1 MVDTA
6 IAVADVFTSIVLF
19 NLLVFGPLIAATRAR
34 PRDTAIV
41 GVYALA
47 LGIYEGIPHG
57 FFGTVDHIVRCAAI
71 AATGVLAVWGAWLRE
86 RTEAAQRRSS
96 VLAEAGALLGASLD
110 DDPPLQDVARLVV
123 RRLSAWCTIDVVDE
137 EGRARRAAAAHAV
150 PAAEARLRTARPRK
164 PNAMGEAGPSC
175 VLAPLQARG
184 RTLGVLAFGSATAE
198 RRGEEDL
205 ALARELAVRCAAA
218 IDNARL
224 YRELGYSEDELRRSS
239 DELGAILDG
248 VADSVVA
255 RDASGR
261 VIYANEAA
269 ADLFGVASA
278 ADLRGTSMDD
288 LGRFVEIFED
298 DGRPA
303 VLERLPGRLLLEG
316 EPAADRVQRVRALGP
331 GTERWV
337 LVKARPVRDEE
348 GELLLTIVI
357 FEDVTERRRHEESQR
372 FLAEGTK
379 ILVGSLDYEATLRN
393 ISRLVVPRLADWCA
407 VDVLEPGGT
416 IRNVATA
423 HGDPARVRAAE
434 ELRRRYPP
442 AHHQSGVAEALRS
455 GRSSL
460 YADIPEDVLI
470 RAAEDPEHLALLRE
484 LGLVSAMVV
493 PMPARGR
500 ILGAISLVAAESGR
514 RYDEDDL
521 ALAEELG
528 RRCALAVDNAR
539 LYGERSH
546 IARTLQESLLP
557 SRLPVIPG
565 FEVAARFH
573 AAGEGI
579 EVGGDFFDL
588 FELDD
593 GSWAAVIG
601 DVTGKG
607 AEAAAVT
614 AMARYTVRAVAAPDC
629 APSDV
634 LRALNDAVLRQG
646 FEDRFCTVAFAR
658 LHAEGGD
665 TRVELSSGGHPLPL
679 LVRPDGTVDAV
690 GRHGTALGV
699 TAEAELEDREVAL
712 ADGDKLVFYTDGVI
726 EARVAGRLLGEDG
739 LGGLLR
745 SCGDLDTVATGDHL
759 ERAVIGAGEAR
770 DDIAVLVLRAR
781 GPSGD
786 GRGDEGLARSGAMGR
801 EGALNLRLGC
811 CARAPGAARAALD
824 ALNARA
830 AHSDEAHRA
839 RLLLSEV
846 VTNSVRHGGCGPA
859 EWIALDVELST
870 HGLRVEVS
878 DQGAGFAARRPV
890 RPDPDDEEGRGLYL
904 VDRLADRWGVAEGGR
919 RVWFELDRDP
929 A

>member
-1 MVDTA
+1 V
-6 IAVADVFTSIVLF
+6 DVFTSIVLF
-19 NLLVFGPLIAATRAR
+19 NLLVFGPLIAAARAR
-34 PRDTAIV
+34 TRDTVIV
-41 GVYALA
+41 SVYALA

-57 FFGTVDHIVRCAAI
+57 IFGTPDHLVRCAAI
-71 AATGVLAVWGAWLRE
+71 GATGALAVWGAWLRE
-86 RTEAAQRRSS
+86 RREAAQQRSS

-110 DDPPLQDVARLVV
+110 DEPPLQDVARVV
-123 RRLSAWCTIDVVDE
+123 VGRLSDWCTIDVVDDD
-137 EGRARRAAAAHAV
+137 GRARRAAAAHAV
-150 PAAEARLRTARPRK
+150 PAEQARLQAAPPRTPDATDDL
-164 PNAMGEAGPSC
+164 GPGC
-175 VLAPLQARG
+175 VLVPLQARG
-184 RTLGVLAFGSATAE
+184 RTLGALAFGSATGE
-198 RRGEEDL
+198 RHAEEDIP
-205 ALARELAVRCAAA
+205 LARELAARCAAA

-224 YRELGYSEDELRRSS
+224 YRELGHSEDELRRSS

-255 RDASGR
+255 RDAAGR
-261 VIYANEAA
+261 VVYANEAA
-269 ADLFGVASA
+269 AELFGVGSA
-278 ADLRGTSMDD
+278 ADLRGTAIED
-288 LGRFVEIFED
+288 LGAFVEIFEE

-303 VLERLPGRLLLEG
+303 LLERLPGRLLLDG
-316 EPAADRVQRVRALGP
+316 EPGGDRIQRVRAF
-331 GTERWV
+331 GTGSERWV

-348 GELLLTIVI
+348 GDLLLTIVI
-357 FEDVTERRRHEESQR
+357 FEDVTEGRRRDESQR

-379 ILVGSLDYEATLRN
+379 LLAGSLDYEATLRT

-407 VDVLEPGGT
+407 VDVLGPGGT

-423 HGDPARVRAAE
+423 HTDPARVRAAQ

-442 AHHQSGVAEALRS
+442 SNEGPGVAEALRS
-455 GRSSL
+455 GRSAL
-460 YADIPEDVLI
+460 YPDISDDVLV
-470 RAAEDPEHLALLRE
+470 RSAQDAEHLRLLRE

-588 FELDD
+588 FELGD

-629 APSDV
+629 GPSDV

-646 FEDRFCTVAFAR
+646 FEERFCTAVFAR
-658 LHAEGGD
+658 LHADGD
-665 TRVELSSGGHPLPL
+665 GTRVVVSSGGHPLPM
-679 LVRPDGTVDAV
+679 LVRPDGAVDPV

-699 TAEAELEDREVAL
+699 TAEAELADREVAL
-712 ADGDKLVFYTDGVI
+712 GAGDKLVFYTDGVI

-739 LGGLLR
+739 LAALLR
-745 SCGDLDTVATGDHL
+745 SSGGLDTVATGDHL
-759 ERAVIGAGEAR
+759 ERAVIGAGDPR
-770 DDIAVLVLRAR
+770 DDIAMLVLRAR

-786 GRGDEGLARSGAMGR
+786 GRGDEGLTRSGAMGR
-801 EGALNLRLGC
+801 QGALNLRLGC
-811 CARAPGAARAALD
+811 GAQAPAAARAALD
-824 ALNARA
+824 ALHARVVDA
-830 AHSDEAHRA
+830 EEAHRA
-839 RLLLSEV
+839 RLLLDEV
-846 VTNSVRHGGCGPA
+846 ITNSVRHAGCLPDD
-859 EWIALDVELST
+859 WIGLDVELST
-870 HGLRVEVS
+870 HGLRVEVC
-878 DQGAGFAARRPV
+878 DHGRGFAGGRPARPA
-890 RPDPDDEEGRGLYL
+890 PDDETGRGLYL
-904 VDRLADRWGVAEGGR
+904 VDRLADRWGVADGGR
-919 RVWFELDRDP
+919 RVWFELDRAP
-929 A
+929 REATV